1 MVFSGPSEVALWL
14 MVWNKRYLIKNKI
27 KNFPTDIK
35 ELCEKMYPK
44 KFPGFFSSTICFHS
58 FTHSFF
64 HLLVHSVHQYWEP
77 KVLKATGALSHLLA
91 LQVPVMFSTV
101 LECLEML
108 NYTVSCLSQY
118 YCWCIVKITVCS
130 LFPLP
135 VLIFFLPADGELKQ
149 MQRDEGRMATLAIT
163 ARAQGSGGSDNTG
176 TYLGYFLPCIL
187 HPWHF
192 RKGEKQNKRAHAGH
206 GLEVSLI
213 CVVIWEP
220 GKARGRSLTC

>member
-1 MVFSGPSEVALWL
+1 MVFSGPFEVSLWL

-27 KNFPTDIK
+27 KNFPTDNIK
-35 ELCEKMYPK
+35 DFVK
-44 KFPGFFSSTICFHS
+44 KCIRKKSPGLFSSTICFHS

-64 HLLVHSVHQYWEP
+64 HLLVHSAHQYWEP

-101 LECLEML
+101 LECSEML

-135 VLIFFLPADGELKQ
+135 VLISFLLADGELKQ
-149 MQRDEGRMATLAIT
+149 MQREEGRMATLAIT
-163 ARAQGSGGSDNTG
+163 TWEQGSGGSDYTG
-176 TYLGYFLPCIL
+176 TYLG
-187 HPWHF
+187 
-192 RKGEKQNKRAHAGH
+192 
-206 GLEVSLI
+206 
-213 CVVIWEP
+213 
-220 GKARGRSLTC
+220 